1 MEYVSNVLDNLKRI
15 LKLPSDRQLALKLEI
30 HPASLS
36 NSIKRNILPWEKII
50 TYSLNNNLSLDEIF
64 LNNIN
69 QSENKDS
76 NTDNIA
82 SSKNS
87 TFNENN
93 KLSSIKTLEEDSEIQ
108 IPYIFQSEDTEL
120 RAYLTDKKIYVLDIN
135 EKEIKGT
142 NYWLVK
148 SNNNYYALTI
158 SVNLDGKYQLK
169 DDDDSIR
176 SISVEEFKKLEI
188 IGKIHFRFIRDSF
201 I

>member
-158 SVNLDGKYQLK
+158 
-169 DDDDSIR
+169 
-176 SISVEEFKKLEI
+176 
-188 IGKIHFRFIRDSF
+188 
-201 I
+201 

>member
-1 MEYVSNVLDNLKRI
+1 MDYASSVLDNLKRI
-15 LKLPSDRQLALKLEI
+15 LDLPSDRQLAFRLDL

-36 NSIKRNILPWEKII
+36 NTIKRKILPWEKII
-50 TYSLNNNLSLDEIF
+50 TYAINNNLSLDEIF
-64 LNNIN
+64 LNKVN
-69 QSENKDS
+69 QSGYDKS
-76 NTDNIA
+76 NTDNIEA
-82 SSKNS
+82 KNKS
-87 TFNENN
+87 IINENN

-120 RAYLTDKKIYVLDIN
+120 RAYLTDKKIYILDIN

-176 SISVEEFKKLEI
+176 SISAEEFKKLEI
-188 IGKIHFRFIRDSF
+188 TGKIHFRFIRDSF

>member
-76 NTDNIA
+76 NTDNIE

>member
-169 DDDDSIR
+169 DDDESIR